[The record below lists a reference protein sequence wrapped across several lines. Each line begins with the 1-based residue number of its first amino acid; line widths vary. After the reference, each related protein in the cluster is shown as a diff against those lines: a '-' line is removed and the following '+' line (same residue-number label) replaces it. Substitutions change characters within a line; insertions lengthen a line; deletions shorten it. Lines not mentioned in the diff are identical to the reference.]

1 MNHASTMNDDKQA
14 LLDQVDKD
22 RDMLIEFLCRFIR
35 AKSPN
40 PPGDTRE
47 AAAHVTAFL
56 DARGLEYRIIEA
68 HPEMPNIVAA
78 YDCGSPGK
86 HLVLN
91 GHMDV
96 FPVNELSLIHI

>member
-56 DARGLEYRIIEA
+56 SALEDTLAGMGAGIETGKA
-68 HPEMPNIVAA
+68 VAA
-78 YDCGSPGK
+78 AEAAPAAG
-86 HLVLN
+86 
-91 GHMDV
+91 
-96 FPVNELSLIHI
+96 